1 MGDQQPIREIIHL
14 IADGTGRSKEEVELL
29 VVTTVVSGLVA
40 GIAAAYLAL
49 EQFREF
55 LREG

>member
-1 MGDQQPIREIIHL
+1 VADVPPIKRIISL
-14 IADGTGRSKEEVELL
+14 VSDGTGRSEEEIELL

-40 GIAAAYLAL
+40 GIAAGYLAL